1 MENGIRLND
10 NFISQ
15 VIFRIEF
22 QTIKELLGNDKNV
35 VKDFAEKISDKFP
48 ILEVI
53 PRNKINLNIDIN
65 SGDPKKITKEGEFV
79 WVFKSNNH
87 KKIVTL
93 TANNLVLEYQEK
105 AYSGFHDFLNEIL
118 LLITAFDQ
126 YDYGE
131 LKFLGLRYINQIA
144 DIDIT
149 NNIGE
154 YFNPD
159 LTNMAIINN
168 LEKND
173 ETLVQIFSKVNSKK
187 DDYLVTMQYGL
198 FNPRFP
204 NEDAN
209 KIFILDYDCVLHN
222 INTLDEIK
230 CNLIDMNHLIF
241 DKFDYSIMSKFEK
254 LIKGE

>member
-1 MENGIRLND
+1 MEKGIRLDD
-10 NFISQ
+10 NFINQ

-48 ILEVI
+48 ILDVI
-53 PRNKINLNIDIN
+53 PHNKINLNIDIN
-65 SGDPKKITKEGEFV
+65 SGAPNKITKKGELV

-93 TANNLVLEYQEK
+93 TANDLVLEYQEK
-105 AYSGFHDFLNEIL
+105 AYSGFPDFLDEVL
-118 LLITAFDQ
+118 LLISAFNQ

-131 LKFLGLRYINQIA
+131 LKFLGLRYINQIT
-144 DIDIT
+144 DMNVN

-187 DDYLVTMQYGL
+187 DDYLITMQYGL

-222 INTLDEIK
+222 INNLDEIK
-230 CNLIDMNHLIF
+230 DNLIDMNHLIF

>member
-1 MENGIRLND
+1 MEKGIRLDD

-22 QTIKELLGNDKNV
+22 QTIKELLSNDENV
-35 VKDFAEKISDKFP
+35 VKEFSEKISDKFP
-48 ILEVI
+48 ISEVI
-53 PRNKINLNIDIN
+53 PHNKINLNIDIN
-65 SGDPKKITKEGEFV
+65 SDTPKIAKEGELV
-79 WVFKSNNH
+79 WVFKSDNH

-93 TANNLVLEYQEK
+93 TANNLVLEYHEK
-105 AYSGFHDFLNEIL
+105 AYSGFSDFLDEVL
-118 LLITAFDQ
+118 LLITAFNQ

-131 LKFLGLRYINQIA
+131 LKFLGLRYINQIT
-144 DIDIT
+144 DINVN

-187 DDYLVTMQYGL
+187 DDYLITMQYGL
-198 FNPRFP
+198 FNPGFP
-204 NEDAN
+204 KEDAN

-222 INTLDEIK
+222 INKLDEIK
-230 CNLIDMNHLIF
+230 DHLIEMNHLIF